1 MSKGIERATRRFRTF
16 AELAKS
22 VRIEKNHE
30 ASRDVATS
38 RELSDAER
46 AALFDAPS
54 KATEIFIRGSRRYVG
69 SSARIEAG
77 RRRPAVGRTQ
87 RGCWRREIL

>member
-46 AALFDAPS
+46 AALFSAPVQGDVD
-54 KATEIFIRGSRRYVG
+54 FY
-69 SSARIEAG
+69 ARIRRIAAIFGEDRG
-77 RRRPAVGRTQ
+77 RAP
-87 RGCWRREIL
+87 